1 MSSINL
7 NERRV
12 AGSMLVLGFGLLM
25 VAAILFTL
33 DDASFSRWQS
43 AALQAGLIVTVLGL
57 ATLELAVQE
66 AGQQLLG
73 RLGTIAFLI
82 GTLPWLIADAMGMF
96 DVDLERNY
104 VVLACLSVAA
114 CGLAMLRAGLL
125 PVVVGWASIAWAL
138 AWGVL
143 YLGRVVQAPL
153 GPNLAIVVF
162 GLFLLLR
169 PAQGRGPAR

>member
-33 DDASFSRWQS
+33 DDASFS

-82 GTLPWLIADAMGMF
+82 GTLPWLIADAMGTF
-96 DVDLERNY
+96 VVDLERNY